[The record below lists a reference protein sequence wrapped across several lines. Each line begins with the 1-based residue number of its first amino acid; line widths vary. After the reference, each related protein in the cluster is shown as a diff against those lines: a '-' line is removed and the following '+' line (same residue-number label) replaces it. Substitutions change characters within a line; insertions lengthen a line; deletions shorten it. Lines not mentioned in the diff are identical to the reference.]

1 MKNIFIIF
9 LVCSICSCENNSTL
23 QSILES
29 NDVEQIKLKR
39 KEITAL
45 KEEISNKLQIIDN
58 KLDEL
63 NTNPQLPI
71 VEIMTVSPVRF
82 DHYVQVQGS
91 VKSDELINIFP
102 ELSGVIKNIYVKSG
116 DIVKKGEPLL
126 KIDDGGLKEQLSQ
139 LEIGF
144 ELTKTTYER
153 QKRLWA
159 QNIGSEIKF
168 LETKSMFEAQKQ
180 GLNQLKK
187 QIKKTLIEAPF
198 SGTIDNVVAKKGE
211 VVYPGRS
218 NLMMLLNLDNLYIE
232 SNVPEKYIALINS
245 GNKAVVH
252 FPLLDKTILTNVRQ
266 SGNYIN
272 PTNRTFKIELDIEKN
287 NLNIKPNLNSKV
299 NINDYSNEE
308 AIMVNQ
314 NIISIDSNNKEYV
327 YKVYTRDNMTYVAKT
342 LINTGKNDGVN
353 IEVLSGLMPDDKI
366 VVEGIRKLID
376 NTRVNIINQ
385 KK

>member
-353 IEVLSGLMPDDKI
+353 IEVLSGLMPNDKI
-366 VVEGIRKLID
+366 VTEGIRKLID
-376 NTRVNIINQ
+376 NSRVEIIN
-385 KK
+385 